1 MSLCRYSGGKPVKTG
16 DYDALHEIAAIC
28 ALCNDS
34 SVDYNE
40 VSFGLISYTRLWWTW
55 NWCLEILFHANMNAY
70 NELTNILV

>member
-40 VSFGLISYTRLWWTW
+40 VSFGLISYTRLW
-55 NWCLEILFHANMNAY
+55 
-70 NELTNILV
+70 